1 MRSDLIMEHGVG
13 ANSTH
18 GEQLSRSIGCE
29 AARAGNE
36 PSQSLKF
43 HNQGVGLFR
52 IVSLYIVK

>member
-18 GEQLSRSIGCE
+18 GEQLSRSIGFE

-43 HNQGVGLFR
+43 HNQGVGPFS
-52 IVSLYIVK
+52 IVSS